1 MLRVWTK
8 KLGQKHYTRD
18 GMTETICG
26 RPMLGN
32 NYALVIPESEQKEC
46 EECAKI
52 LDDDNVE
59 IIPLKKPDDIIK
71 VHKTLFNIFGE

>member
-18 GMTETICG
+18 GMTETLCG

-32 NYALVIPESEQKEC
+32 NYASVIPESEQKEC
-46 EECAKI
+46 EECAKV
-52 LDDDNVE
+52 LDDDNLN
-59 IIPLKKPDDIIK
+59 IIVLKKPDDIIK

>member
-18 GMTETICG
+18 GMDETLCG

-32 NYALVIPESEQKEC
+32 NYASVIPESEQKEC
-46 EECAKI
+46 EECTKV
-52 LDDDNVE
+52 LEEENLNV
-59 IIPLKKPDDIIK
+59 IVLKKPDDIIK
-71 VHKTLFNIFGE
+71 VHETLFNIFGE

>member
-18 GMTETICG
+18 GMTETLCG

-32 NYALVIPESEQKEC
+32 NYASVIPESEQKEC
-46 EECAKI
+46 EECVKV
-52 LDDDNVE
+52 LESESLN
-59 IIPLKKPDDIIK
+59 IIALKKPDDIIK